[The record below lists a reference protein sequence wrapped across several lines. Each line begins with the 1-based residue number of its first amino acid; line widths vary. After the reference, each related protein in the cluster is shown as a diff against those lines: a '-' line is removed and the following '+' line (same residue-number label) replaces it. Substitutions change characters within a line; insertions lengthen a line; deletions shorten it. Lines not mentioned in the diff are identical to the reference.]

1 MEFHKQLEVER
12 KKAGLTLKKLAQ
24 IITENTG
31 NIITSDRL
39 RNWELGISD
48 IDISSLSYLCKLYNI
63 SADNFLDCEVEP
75 DLDLKQQ
82 YYQFGK
88 QINDCC

>member
-48 IDISSLSYLCKLYNI
+48 IDIS
-63 SADNFLDCEVEP
+63 
-75 DLDLKQQ
+75 
-82 YYQFGK
+82 
-88 QINDCC
+88 

>member
-1 MEFHKQLEVER
+1 MDFHKQLEVER

-63 SADNFLDCEVEP
+63 SA
-75 DLDLKQQ
+75 
-82 YYQFGK
+82 
-88 QINDCC
+88 

>member
-48 IDISSLSYLCKLYNI
+48 IDISSLSYLCKLIILVLII
-63 SADNFLDCEVEP
+63 SWIVRLSRT
-75 DLDLKQQ
+75 
-82 YYQFGK
+82 
-88 QINDCC
+88 

>member
-48 IDISSLSYLCKLYNI
+48 IDISSLSYLCKLYN
-63 SADNFLDCEVEP
+63 
-75 DLDLKQQ
+75 
-82 YYQFGK
+82 
-88 QINDCC
+88 